1 MVHPVCDHYNKEP
14 IFLDNTAPNMFPI
27 IILIVPIL
35 ISFRRKSQQ
44 NFSVVTISY
53 KTKISSYEGY
63 KEVFFSDIGQ

>member
-1 MVHPVCDHYNKEP
+1 MQLVDHYNKEP
-14 IFLDNTAPNMFPI
+14 IFLANTAPNMFPI